1 MGAASAW
8 LEEGAAAAEE
18 AADAWLLCSGSLHEA
33 REGGAPVKT
42 QAKKGSNGP
51 VRHSLAGSARRS
63 RRGQLQRLHCR
74 SVLFLGRRGPRRGL
88 RLSPLH
94 TIFFHSCCC
103 PVTQRVHQRRA
114 CSHRTKTRIR
124 FVSIVNPSRVVSLRA
139 SPRQLAR
146 SLSLS
151 RVVAARPQQAAVI
164 SAACR
169 SLPIY
174 AAPEERG
181 SVPAAAILPPT
192 SALFQCSLR

>member
-1 MGAASAW
+1 M
-8 LEEGAAAAEE
+8 
-18 AADAWLLCSGSLHEA
+18 
-33 REGGAPVKT
+33 KT

-114 CSHRTKTRIR
+114 CTHRTKTRIR
-124 FVSIVNPSRVVSLRA
+124 FVSIEPRCIPQGLA
-139 SPRQLAR
+139 STVELAQMTLA
-146 SLSLS
+146 LS
-151 RVVAARPQQAAVI
+151 VAAASSTTTSPGRLLHLHLSFCGGGCPSPA
-164 SAACR
+164 SSRHKR
-169 SLPIY
+169 SLP
-174 AAPEERG
+174 
-181 SVPAAAILPPT
+181 SPPDLCGVGGK
-192 SALFQCSLR
+192 S